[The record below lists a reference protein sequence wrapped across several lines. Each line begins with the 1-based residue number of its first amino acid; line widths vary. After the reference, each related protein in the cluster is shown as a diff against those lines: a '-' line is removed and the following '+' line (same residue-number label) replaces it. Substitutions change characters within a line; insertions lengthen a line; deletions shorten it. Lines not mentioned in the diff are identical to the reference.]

1 MAKKEVNARPS
12 ISRALEVALCTQV
25 NEACPNCGKPLF
37 KKKGKAVHKE
47 YEIAHIY
54 PLNPT
59 PNEIELLKDQ
69 KRLSSDSNHEHN
81 LIPLCFTCHS
91 IFDNPKTIDGYQEL
105 MEKKEKLIKQSDQH
119 QIFQQYHIEEDI
131 IRVINSLLDDNV
143 EFGEPTNFEAK
154 TVDSKLSG
162 SIKPLTKRKIKSDV
176 SSYYLFVRDR
186 FAEME
191 KLSPMTAVLIAQ
203 QVKTFYVKQKS
214 LCLSQQEIFQNT
226 VDWINLK
233 FKPSSEDAANVIAAF
248 YVQNCELF
256 E

>member
-1 MAKKEVNARPS
+1 MVKKEVNSRQS
-12 ISRALEVALCTQV
+12 FSRALEVALCTQV
-25 NEACPNCGKPLF
+25 SEACPNCGKPLF

-59 PNEIELLKDQ
+59 LDEVELLKDQ
-69 KRLSSDSNHEHN
+69 ERLSAEPNHEHN
-81 LIPLCFTCHS
+81 LIPLCFTCHN

-105 MEKKEKLIKQSDQH
+105 MGKKRELIKQSDLLE
-119 QIFQQYHIEEDI
+119 IFQQYHIEEDI

-143 EFGEPTNFEAK
+143 EFGEPTIFEAK
-154 TVDSKLSG
+154 TVDSKLDN

-191 KLSPMTAVLIAQ
+191 KLTPMKAVLIAQ
-203 QVKTFYVKQKS
+203 QVKCFYVKQKS
-214 LCLSQQEIFQNT
+214 MSLSQQEIFQNT
-226 VDWINLK
+226 VDWIHLK
-233 FKPSSEDAANVIAAF
+233 FKPSSEEAAKVIAAF